1 MIIVVD
7 RDTAAEVGDGAES
20 GAGEPLSAKINIHIP
35 HAPRIWNY
43 WLGGKDNFAVD
54 RQIGDRMAATYP
66 DIVRLA
72 LADRAFLGRAVR
84 HLVQEEGIRQFLD
97 IGTGLPTAENTHQ
110 VAQALAPECRVV
122 YVDNDPLVLSHAR
135 AVLIGTP
142 EGATDYIDVDL
153 HDPET
158 IMRRAARTLDLD
170 RPVAVML
177 LGVLIYIDD
186 TAEAYT
192 IVRRLL
198 DPLPSGSFLVIAHS
212 TSEIYGEATEEV
224 VRQRNKAVEPPMTLR
239 TGPEIMRFFD
249 GLRLLEP
256 GVVSCTRWR
265 PDAAAASVLE
275 VDEFCGVARKP

>member
-1 MIIVVD
+1 VD
-7 RDTAAEVGDGAES
+7 RNSAGGADRDDRR
-20 GAGEPLSAKINIHIP
+20 ALASAKINTSVP

-54 RQIGDRMAATYP
+54 REIGDRMAAMYP

-72 LADRAFLGRAVR
+72 RADRAFLGRAVR
-84 HLVQEEGIRQFLD
+84 HLVEEEGIRQFLD
-97 IGTGLPTAENTHQ
+97 IGTGLPTAENTHE

-135 AVLIGTP
+135 AVLVGTP
-142 EGATDYIDVDL
+142 EGAVDYVDMDL

-158 IMRRAARTLDLD
+158 VLCHAAGTLDLA

-177 LGVLIYIDD
+177 LGVLIYVDD
-186 TAEAYT
+186 TEEAYA
-192 IVRRLL
+192 IVRRLME
-198 DPLPSGSFLVIAHS
+198 PLAPGSFLVVAHS
-212 TSEIYGEATEEV
+212 TSEVYGEATEEV
-224 VRQRNKAVEPPMTLR
+224 VRQRNRAVDPPMTLR
-239 TGPEIMRFFD
+239 SGPEIVRFFD

-256 GVVSCTRWR
+256 GMVSCTRWR
-265 PDAAAASVLE
+265 PDAVAERE